1 MTIATG
7 EPAGSTTTTE
17 PTRLSRICRATE
29 TALASGGAVTTPA
42 VMISRSFTPRTLP
55 GVDRTKRTPVVPLE
69 AGAGP
74 DNPPCPA
81 CGEPLFGWIDR
92 RPGLAGPVS
101 RCESCGLGVV
111 GADASTEEALHELD
125 RCGDGS
131 GRTIVNRAGF
141 AAWIGGAGWAGLE
154 PGARYLFTPES
165 VRRLVANRDQI
176 VASTRWSPAKGV
188 ATMWQTILNSATF
201 GHNGS
206 WSANRSGRPK
216 AAWQR
221 RIDWLVVVACW
232 RFPPRHRRWL
242 PLELAG
248 ALFRRGSAS
257 SRCASSCSRRGL
269 RGPRARASRPRGR
282 ARGSR
287 RGPASPARRWSP

>member
-1 MTIATG
+1 M
-7 EPAGSTTTTE
+7 
-17 PTRLSRICRATE
+17 
-29 TALASGGAVTTPA
+29 
-42 VMISRSFTPRTLP
+42 
-55 GVDRTKRTPVVPLE
+55 PLE

-81 CGEPLFGWIDR
+81 CGEPLFGWLDR

-111 GADASTEEALHELD
+111 GADASTEEALRELD
-125 RCGDGS
+125 RRGDG
-131 GRTIVNRAGF
+131 GGATIVSRAGF

-176 VASTRWSPAKGV
+176 VTAARWSPARGI

-201 GHNGS
+201 GHNLVVGKPVR
-206 WSANRSGRPK
+206 AGK
-216 AAWQR
+216 AWQR
-221 RIDWLVVVACW
+221 RIDWLVVVALAI
-232 RFPPRHRRWL
+232 PAAIVAV

-248 ALFRRGSAS
+248 ALFRRGSALT
-257 SRCASSCSRRGL
+257 L
-269 RGPRARASRPRGR
+269 RFELL
-282 ARGSR
+282 
-287 RGPASPARRWSP
+287 